1 MKLSTLLTALT
12 VIALQPTLLSAAD
25 WDKDKDRV
33 QAFLGVMELKN
44 PTGQI
49 QGGDGEPVDIDFP
62 NMPTI
67 GIEVETPHGEADSG
81 LEYGINAG
89 GGVSWRGDN
98 TSFAGTVGGAGSVV
112 VFRIDNSFTLAEVH
126 LGGYLRAHMGKSADF
141 YMGAGPTIMYG
152 HHKVE
157 DGETED
163 DEPVISNGTI
173 VIDTDSSSDI
183 TIGFYARAGIEF
195 DLGNQSQW
203 GIGVRYLGGELDFS
217 DTVGKIDI
225 EGTQVLLTYSAWY

>member
-1 MKLSTLLTALT
+1 MKLSVKLVTLALLTLQTAL
-12 VIALQPTLLSAAD
+12 LCAAD

-44 PTGQI
+44 QTGEI
-49 QGGDGEPVDIDFP
+49 QGGDGEPVDIDFA

-98 TSFAGTVGGAGSVV
+98 TRFAGTIGGAGSVV

-126 LGGYLRAHMGKSADF
+126 LGGYLRAHLGEAADF
-141 YMGAGPTIMYG
+141 YLGAGPTIMYG
-152 HHKVE
+152 HHKAE
-157 DGETED
+157 DGETEED
-163 DEPVISNGTI
+163 DPVISNGTI
-173 VIDTDSSSDI
+173 VIDTDSASDI

-203 GIGVRYLGGELDFS
+203 GLGVRYLGGELDFS

-225 EGTQVLLTYSAWY
+225 EGAQLLLTYSAWY